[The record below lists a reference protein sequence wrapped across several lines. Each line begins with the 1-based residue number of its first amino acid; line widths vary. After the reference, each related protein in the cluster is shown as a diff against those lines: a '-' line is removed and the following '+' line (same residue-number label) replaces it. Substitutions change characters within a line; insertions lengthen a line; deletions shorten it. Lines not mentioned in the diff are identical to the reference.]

1 VRSTNKNVHNN
12 DNKEEIQNNRKSKL
26 QTINPTTEQV
36 LKEYE
41 IMNKEQIDDSIK
53 QARNAFSEWKRNID
67 KRSDFL
73 YAFAKELRKNKEK
86 LAKTATEE
94 MGKAIKESRS
104 EIEKCAWVIEYYA
117 DNGKIFSTAE
127 VVNTDARK
135 STISFE
141 PIGVIGSIMP
151 WNFPYW
157 QGIRFAAPSLMV
169 GNTIVLKP
177 ASATM
182 QCGIEIE
189 NTFHKAGVP
198 EGVFQTLTGDSTI
211 AETLIDSSGINAV
224 TFTGSVP
231 IGAKVAQRA
240 TSQLKKTVL
249 ELGGSDPFI
258 VCEDADIE
266 KTTTGAVKGR
276 FINCGQSC
284 IASKRF
290 IVDKRIADQF
300 TEEFVQKAEKLR
312 VDDPFLED
320 TDMGPVVN
328 AKSLE
333 NIDRIVKAS
342 IKEGAELL
350 TGGEKVKDKGYFYR
364 PTILKNVL
372 PKMEIAQ
379 EEVFGPVAPIIVTND
394 EKEAIKVANDSKFGL
409 GASIWT
415 QDLEKA
421 EKLSAMMESGIVTV
435 NNMVV
440 SDPRVP
446 FGGVKKSG
454 FGRELS
460 RYGMLEFVNIKS
472 IRLYDQL
479 LYNHHVE

>member
-1 VRSTNKNVHNN
+1 MSSDRTSGISNK
-12 DNKEEIQNNRKSKL
+12 KL
-26 QTINPTTEQV
+26 KTINPATEEV
-36 LKEYE
+36 LNEYE
-41 IMNKEQIDDSIK
+41 LFSKEQLNDIVKKSK
-53 QARNAFSEWKRNID
+53 NAFLEWRTDFD
-67 KRSDFL
+67 KRADFL
-73 YAFAKELRKNKEK
+73 YAFAKEFRKDKEN
-86 LAKTATEE
+86 LAKIATKE

-104 EIEKCAWVIEYYA
+104 EVEKCAWTAEYYA
-117 DNGKIFSTAE
+117 DHGKIFANDE

-135 STISFE
+135 SIITFQ
-141 PIGVIGSIMP
+141 PLGVIGSIMP

-157 QGIRFAAPSLMV
+157 QGLRFAAPSLMV

-189 NTFHKAGVP
+189 KTFDKAGVP
-198 EGVFQTLTGDSTI
+198 HGVFQTIVGDSST
-211 AETLIDSSGINAV
+211 AETLIDSDGVNAV

-231 IGAKVAQRA
+231 AGSKVAQRA
-240 TSQLKKTVL
+240 TSNIKKTVL

-266 KTTTGAVKGR
+266 KASTGAVKGR

-290 IVDKRIADQF
+290 IVTKKVANEF
-300 TEEFVQKAEKLR
+300 VEKFVQKTERLR
-312 VDDPFLED
+312 VGDPLSDD
-320 TDMGPVVN
+320 TDIGPVVN

-333 NIDRIVKAS
+333 NMEGIVKRTV
-342 IKEGAELL
+342 KEGAELL
-350 TGGEKVKDKGYFYR
+350 TGGERIKNKGYFFA
-364 PTILKNVL
+364 PAILKNVL
-372 PKMEIAQ
+372 PDMEIAQ
-379 EEVFGPVAPIIVTND
+379 EEVFGPVAPIVTVDD
-394 EKEAIKVANDSKFGL
+394 EKEAIRIANDSKFGL

-421 EKLSAMMESGIVTV
+421 ERLSSMVQSGIVTV
-435 NNMVV
+435 NNVVV

-446 FGGVKKSG
+446 FGGVKSSG

-460 RYGMLEFVNIKS
+460 RFGMLEFVNIKS
-472 IRLYDQL
+472 VRFYDQL
-479 LYNHHVE
+479 IYEHHVE